1 MKDLMQM
8 NCGKEGY
15 LVSCERGG
23 ELRTEELG
31 TEVEA
36 GCDALYATFCAQVW
50 GAGAMMDGW

>member
-1 MKDLMQM
+1 MMTFVCSYFFGTTPIDP
-8 NCGKEGY
+8 
-15 LVSCERGG
+15 V
-23 ELRTEELG
+23 LRVTLASKV